1 MIQSMK
7 TVIPFFPGLI
17 PAGFPS
23 PAADYVQEE
32 IDLNNFL
39 KGNSS
44 ATFIIRVQGD
54 SMIGAH
60 ITNNSLLI
68 VDRSRK
74 ALHNSIVVASVNGEF
89 TVKRLSL
96 INKTVRLV
104 PANPSYK
111 PVLITEDTQFE
122 VWGVVTNIIIS
133 TKDI

>member
-1 MIQSMK
+1 MIQSIK
-7 TVIPFFPGLI
+7 TFIPFFAGLI

-32 IDLNNFL
+32 IDLNKFL

-68 VDRSRK
+68 VDRSKK
-74 ALHNSIVVASVNGEF
+74 AVHNSIVVASINGEF
-89 TVKRLSL
+89 TIKRLSL
-96 INKTVRLV
+96 INKSVRLV